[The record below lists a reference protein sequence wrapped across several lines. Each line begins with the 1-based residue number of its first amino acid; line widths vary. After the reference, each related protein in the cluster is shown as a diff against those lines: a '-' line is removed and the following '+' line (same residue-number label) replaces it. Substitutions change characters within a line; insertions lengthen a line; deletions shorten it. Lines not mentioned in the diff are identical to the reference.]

1 MIYITDDE
9 LGGGVGHSIS
19 EVFVTESRPPTVGKF
34 YVTGKEPANLIHF
47 GYLGTQFMIIPI
59 E

>member
-19 EVFVTESRPPTVGKF
+19 EVFVTESTSPTVGKF
-34 YVTGKEPANLIHF
+34 YVTGKKPESYTFRIF
-47 GYLGTQFMIIPI
+47 GDPI
-59 E
+59 YDNSK